1 MKQQNQSEPKNKDKN
16 QNQKTPNIIYKNP
29 SHFKTYKNLT
39 ELSSISPNF
48 TKLSN
53 NDEMLNK
60 ISQQYDLC
68 KKEYNFYVDLYD
80 KQVLKLVKITKE
92 QRKSLFPDAAFNQ
105 CQIQIDTLRKQ
116 IENTDQWIE
125 YFVKRAKGIY
135 EMAEESFKGIAI
147 EKEGKFEGSK
157 KIKIEPKLER
167 EEEGEENN
175 EDSAKKYKKVPIIKI
190 DRKSV
195 KICPATLSNK
205 NSEKASE
212 NLQNQ
217 QSRKR
222 NMMLSTD

>member
-1 MKQQNQSEPKNKDKN
+1 
-16 QNQKTPNIIYKNP
+16 
-29 SHFKTYKNLT
+29 
-39 ELSSISPNF
+39 
-48 TKLSN
+48 
-53 NDEMLNK
+53 MLNK

-135 EMAEESFKGIAI
+135 EMAEESFKGVAI
-147 EKEGKFEGSK
+147 EKGKEGKFEGSK
-157 KIKIEPKLER
+157 KIKIEPKQEG
-167 EEEGEENN
+167 GEESN
-175 EDSAKKYKKVPIIKI
+175 EDSAKRYKKVPIIKI

-222 NMMLSTD
+222 NMMLSND